1 MLTST
6 RRTVLMLAGCQA
18 LAMTGASIVGATG
31 AIVGN
36 MLTPDKALSTLP
48 IAVQMTGM
56 MCATIPAAF
65 LMARVGRR
73 RGFWTGISFGMLGA
87 AIATAAIFQGSFALF
102 CLGTFFLGTNNGFTQ
117 QYRFAAAEIADEAF
131 RSKAISLVLAGG
143 VVSAVFGPE
152 TAIWSRDLFAPV
164 LFAGCYAM
172 IVGLCLAAAVL
183 LYFVDLPKP
192 LPPDLARRGRPL
204 AEIAA
209 QPAFIAAA
217 LAAMVGYGVMSLVM
231 TATPIAMLDCGHE
244 FAAAAFVIQ
253 WHSLGMFAP
262 SFVTGHLIGRLGLTR
277 IMLTGTVL
285 LLLCSFI
292 NLSGIATLNFWAAN
306 VALGVGWNFLFI
318 GATTLLTRTYAG
330 AEKGKVQALNDFLV
344 FGTVT
349 LSSFASGAM
358 LSGAMRTDRHV
369 VRGIEGRRSPRGPC
383 CRALAGS
390 WCRSRSCRSSWSPG
404 WRCCG
409 GASATRAARRCYA
422 LLSPCKQA
430 GHLIFGSIGS
440 RRRALDAE
448 SALLSRRPLVAN
460 TRRHP
465 VEHEN
470 RVG

>member
-1 MLTST
+1 MPALPSS
-6 RRTVLMLAGCQA
+6 RRTVLMLAICQA
-18 LAMTGASIVGATG
+18 LAMTGASIVGTTG
-31 AIVGN
+31 AIVGS

-56 MCATIPAAF
+56 MTATVPAAF
-65 LMARVGRR
+65 LMAKVGRR
-73 RGFWTGISFGMLGA
+73 QGFWTGAAVGAFGAAVASFG
-87 AIATAAIFQGSFALF
+87 IFQASFVLF
-102 CLGTFFLGTNNGFTQ
+102 CTGTFLLGIHNGFSQ

-192 LPPDLARRGRPL
+192 LLPDLARRGRPL

-262 SFVTGHLIGRLGLTR
+262 SFVTGHLISRLGLTR

-292 NLSGIATLNFWAAN
+292 NLSGIATIYFWAAN
-306 VALGVGWNFLFI
+306 VVLGIGWNFLFI
-318 GATTLLTRTYAG
+318 GATNLVTRTYTPE
-330 AEKGKVQALNDFLV
+330 EKGKV
-344 FGTVT
+344 
-349 LSSFASGAM
+349 
-358 LSGAMRTDRHV
+358 
-369 VRGIEGRRSPRGPC
+369 
-383 CRALAGS
+383 
-390 WCRSRSCRSSWSPG
+390 
-404 WRCCG
+404 
-409 GASATRAARRCYA
+409 
-422 LLSPCKQA
+422 
-430 GHLIFGSIGS
+430 
-440 RRRALDAE
+440 
-448 SALLSRRPLVAN
+448 
-460 TRRHP
+460 
-465 VEHEN
+465 
-470 RVG
+470 